1 MLQKRLLFGAISLW
15 RFFMIHKRFAF
26 LLLGALL
33 VLAATGCSSE
43 LKLDPKA
50 GGALIDFSGK
60 MTLKLTEAT
69 AGLSKATNAAMAA
82 AALEALPPLFKALDA
97 DARSIQA
104 QYSNQNFADFRT
116 AADKRTLEGARKR
129 FSEAIAALAPL
140 VKDKDGMKQ
149 VKDAADAL
157 LLKSAQG
164 YDEKVLAAFV
174 AALAPLKNKGDK
186 GLEEAVGKADVGATF
201 LAETALVSTVKE
213 ATGKLQAAM
222 QLLNTEY
229 QKLDKQYKED
239 AVFQA
244 AVKKMQAAMQPAK

>member
-15 RFFMIHKRFAF
+15 RFLMIHKRFAF

-33 VLAATGCSSE
+33 ALMATGCSSE

-50 GGALIDFSGK
+50 GEALIDFSGK
-60 MTLKLTEAT
+60 MTLKLNGAT
-69 AGLSKATNAAMAA
+69 AGLVKATNVAMVA
-82 AALEALPPLFKALDA
+82 AALEALPPLFKSLDA
-97 DARSIQA
+97 DARAIQA

-116 AADKRTLEGARKR
+116 AADKRSLEGARKR
-129 FSEAIAALAPL
+129 FSEAVAALAPL
-140 VKDKDGMKQ
+140 VKDSSKQ
-149 VKDAADAL
+149 LKDAADAL

-164 YDEKVLAAFV
+164 YDEKALAGVV

-186 GLEEAVGKADVGATF
+186 ALADAVGKVDASSVF
-201 LAETALVSTVKE
+201 LAETALVNSVKE
-213 ATGKLQAAM
+213 ATGKLQTAM

-229 QKLDKQYKED
+229 QKLDKLYKED

-244 AVKKMQAAMQPAK
+244 AVKKMQAAMKPAQ